1 MKKYIGITII
11 SIILF
16 GCGSS
21 GNGELTGVQK
31 RSVWNP
37 TTPYGMVYVPQG
49 SYVMG
54 PSDQDVPFANVTSA
68 KTVSVGAF
76 YLDETEITN
85 NEYRQFTNWVRDSIA
100 HIVLGEAGIEG
111 HLIEEDEFGN
121 FLEPARINW
130 KTKIRWND
138 PEIREILE
146 EEMYLSDHERFDGK
160 REFDT
165 RKFIYKYQVIDLQ
178 EASIKENREGDA
190 VGKRD
195 RSQFLS
201 EILLQH

>member
-21 GNGELTGVQK
+21 GNGELVGVQK

-54 PSDQDVPFANVTSA
+54 PSDQDVPFANVISA

-121 FLEPARINW
+121 FIEPARINW

-160 REFDT
+160 REFDYIYPSYT
-165 RKFIYKYQVIDLQ
+165 DSINTDTYRKKTPDDFGMRFGM
-178 EASIKENREGDA
+178 A
-190 VGKRD
+190 
-195 RSQFLS
+195 
-201 EILLQH
+201 

>member
-21 GNGELTGVQK
+21 GNGELVGVQK

-85 NEYRQFTNWVRDSIA
+85 VC
-100 HIVLGEAGIEG
+100 
-111 HLIEEDEFGN
+111 
-121 FLEPARINW
+121 
-130 KTKIRWND
+130 KTDKVNVNKTDNILSFNND
-138 PEIREILE
+138 KWSS
-146 EEMYLSDHERFDGK
+146 YD
-160 REFDT
+160 
-165 RKFIYKYQVIDLQ
+165 
-178 EASIKENREGDA
+178 
-190 VGKRD
+190 
-195 RSQFLS
+195 
-201 EILLQH
+201 

>member
-11 SIILF
+11 SIVLF

-21 GNGELTGVQK
+21 GNGELVGVQK

-85 NEYRQFTNWVRDSIA
+85 NEYRQFTNWVRDSI
-100 HIVLGEAGIEG
+100 LRY
-111 HLIEEDEFGN
+111 HLMEQ
-121 FLEPARINW
+121 L
-130 KTKIRWND
+130 
-138 PEIREILE
+138 PEYEYFE
-146 EEMYLSDHERFDGK
+146 
-160 REFDT
+160 
-165 RKFIYKYQVIDLQ
+165 V
-178 EASIKENREGDA
+178 
-190 VGKRD
+190 
-195 RSQFLS
+195 S
-201 EILLQH
+201 E

>member
-21 GNGELTGVQK
+21 GNGELVGVQK

-121 FLEPARINW
+121 FIEPARINW
-130 KTKIRWND
+130 KTKFCMW
-138 PEIREILE
+138 
-146 EEMYLSDHERFDGK
+146 
-160 REFDT
+160 
-165 RKFIYKYQVIDLQ
+165 
-178 EASIKENREGDA
+178 A
-190 VGKRD
+190 
-195 RSQFLS
+195 
-201 EILLQH
+201 

>member
-11 SIILF
+11 SIILLDAVVLAMEN
-16 GCGSS
+16 SLEYRREVS
-21 GNGELTGVQK
+21 GTQLLL
-31 RSVWNP
+31 R
-37 TTPYGMVYVPQG
+37 MVYVPQG

-121 FLEPARINW
+121 FL
-130 KTKIRWND
+130 
-138 PEIREILE
+138 
-146 EEMYLSDHERFDGK
+146 S
-160 REFDT
+160 
-165 RKFIYKYQVIDLQ
+165 QQ
-178 EASIKENREGDA
+178 E
-190 VGKRD
+190 
-195 RSQFLS
+195 
-201 EILLQH
+201 